1 MITKQKNIF
10 YFIGIGGVGMSALA
24 RLCLKEGCEV
34 YGYDKTSSDITEQL
48 IKNGIKIIFDDSVK
62 ALQKLLLSTD
72 VQIVYSAAIP
82 DFHPQLVF
90 LKKQGNNV
98 IKRAEFL
105 AKVCINKKTLA
116 VAGTHGKTT
125 TSSILTHI
133 FSKTNQSFIS
143 VMGGFFNNDSSNLIQ
158 TGSESIIVEADE
170 YDRSFLHL
178 NPTIAC
184 ITSVEADHLDIYESE
199 DIFLEAF
206 VQFSKKVS
214 NELIVAYGLP
224 ISGLTY
230 GIEVAADYKAFN
242 LKITEKG
249 YRFDL
254 TTPNREFKDIFFNQ
268 MGIHNVSNAL
278 GAVAMADQA
287 GIDINKSLL
296 ALESFPG
303 VYRRMNL
310 YRWRDIV
317 IIDDYAHHP
326 SEIDSVFKT
335 IKTFYPK
342 QKNCVVFQPH
352 LFSRTRDFMNDF
364 KTTLSKFDEVILMDI
379 YPAREEPIKGVNAKI
394 LFDGISHTK
403 KGYIKKNQIKK
414 ILKSSNAD
422 VFALLG
428 AGDIGEEIKK
438 LKREFISL

>member
-62 ALQKLLLSTD
+62 ALQNLLLSTN

-184 ITSVEADHLDIYESE
+184 ITSVDADHLDIYESE

-278 GAVAMADQA
+278 GALAMADQA

-403 KGYIKKNQIKK
+403 KGYIEKNQIKK

>member
-48 IKNGIKIIFDDSVK
+48 IKSGIKIIFDDSVK
-62 ALQKLLLSTD
+62 ALQNLLLSTD

-403 KGYIKKNQIKK
+403 KGYIEKNQIKK

-438 LKREFISL
+438 LKPEFISL

>member
-24 RLCLKEGCEV
+24 RLCLKEGCKV

-62 ALQKLLLSTD
+62 ALQNLLLSTD

-278 GAVAMADQA
+278 CALAMADQA

-403 KGYIKKNQIKK
+403 KEYIEKNQIKK

>member
-1 MITKQKNIF
+1 MINKQKNIF

-24 RLCLKEGCEV
+24 RLCLKEGCKV
-34 YGYDKTSSDITEQL
+34 YGYDKTSSEITEQL
-48 IKNGIKIIFDDSVK
+48 SKHGIKIIFDDSVK
-62 ALQKLLLSTD
+62 ALQNILLSTNI
-72 VQIVYSAAIP
+72 QIVYSAAIP
-82 DFHPQLVF
+82 DSHPQLVF
-90 LKKQGNNV
+90 FKKQGNNV

-105 AKVCINKKTLA
+105 AKVCNNKKTLA

-184 ITSVEADHLDIYESE
+184 ITSVEADHLDIYESQ
-199 DIFLEAF
+199 DVFLEAF
-206 VQFSKKVS
+206 VQFSKQVS
-214 NELIVAYGLP
+214 NDLIVAYGLP
-224 ISGLTY
+224 IPGLTY

-310 YRWRDIV
+310 YRWRDNV

-326 SEIDSVFKT
+326 SEIDSVFET

-379 YPAREEPIKGVNAKI
+379 YPAREKPIKGVNAKI
-394 LFDGISHTK
+394 LFDKISHTK
-403 KGYIKKNQIKK
+403 KKYIEKNQIKK
-414 ILKSSNAD
+414 ILKSSSAD

-438 LKREFISL
+438 LKQEFINL

>member
-62 ALQKLLLSTD
+62 ALQNLLLSTD

-278 GAVAMADQA
+278 GALAMADQA

-403 KGYIKKNQIKK
+403 KGYIEKNQIKK

>member
-48 IKNGIKIIFDDSVK
+48 IENGIKIIFDDSVK
-62 ALQKLLLSTD
+62 ALQNLLLSTD

-184 ITSVEADHLDIYESE
+184 ITSVDADHLDIYESE

-254 TTPNREFKDIFFNQ
+254 TTPNREFKDVFFNQ

-278 GAVAMADQA
+278 CALAMADQA

-403 KGYIKKNQIKK
+403 KKYIEKNQIKK

>member
-62 ALQKLLLSTD
+62 ALQNLLLSTD

-278 GAVAMADQA
+278 GALAMADQA

-394 LFDGISHTK
+394 LFDGISHTNK
-403 KGYIKKNQIKK
+403 KYIEKNQIKK

-438 LKREFISL
+438 LKPEFISL

>member
-62 ALQKLLLSTD
+62 ALQNLLLSTD

-90 LKKQGNNV
+90 LKKQGNNI

-143 VMGGFFNNDSSNLIQ
+143 VMGGFFNNDSSNLIK

-184 ITSVEADHLDIYESE
+184 ITSVEADHLDIYESQ
-199 DIFLEAF
+199 DVFLEAF
-206 VQFSKKVS
+206 VQFSKQVS
-214 NELIVAYGLP
+214 NDLIVAYGLP
-224 ISGLTY
+224 IPGLTY

-403 KGYIKKNQIKK
+403 KGYIEKNQIKK

>member
-24 RLCLKEGCEV
+24 RLCLKEGCKV

-62 ALQKLLLSTD
+62 ALQNLLLSTD

-143 VMGGFFNNDSSNLIQ
+143 VMGGFFKNDSSNLIQ

-199 DIFLEAF
+199 DIFLDAF

-278 GAVAMADQA
+278 AALAMADQA

-303 VYRRMNL
+303 VNRRMNL

-403 KGYIKKNQIKK
+403 KKYIEKNQIKK

>member
-62 ALQKLLLSTD
+62 ALQNLLLFTD

-278 GAVAMADQA
+278 GALAMADQA

-403 KGYIKKNQIKK
+403 KGYIEKNQIKK

-438 LKREFISL
+438 LKPEFISL

>member
-48 IKNGIKIIFDDSVK
+48 IKSGIKIIFDDSVK
-62 ALQKLLLSTD
+62 ALQNLLLSTD

-394 LFDGISHTK
+394 LFDGISHTNK
-403 KGYIKKNQIKK
+403 EYIEKNQIKK

>member
-24 RLCLKEGCEV
+24 RLCLKEGYEV

-62 ALQKLLLSTD
+62 ALQNLLLSTD

-254 TTPNREFKDIFFNQ
+254 NTPNREFKDIFFNQ

-278 GAVAMADQA
+278 CALAMADQA

-403 KGYIKKNQIKK
+403 KEYIEKNQIKK

>member
-24 RLCLKEGCEV
+24 RLCLNEGCEV

-48 IKNGIKIIFDDSVK
+48 IKSGIKIIFDDSVK
-62 ALQKLLLSTD
+62 ALQNLLLSTD

-394 LFDGISHTK
+394 LFDGISHTNK
-403 KGYIKKNQIKK
+403 EYIEKNQIKK

>member
-62 ALQKLLLSTD
+62 ALQNLLLSTD

-90 LKKQGNNV
+90 FKKQGNNV

-310 YRWRDIV
+310 YRWRDNV

-326 SEIDSVFKT
+326 SEIDSVFET

-414 ILKSSNAD
+414 I
-422 VFALLG
+422 G
-428 AGDIGEEIKK
+428 
-438 LKREFISL
+438 

>member
-24 RLCLKEGCEV
+24 RLCLKEGYEV

-62 ALQKLLLSTD
+62 ALQNLLLSTN

-184 ITSVEADHLDIYESE
+184 ITSVDADHLDIYESE

-278 GAVAMADQA
+278 CALAMADQA

-403 KGYIKKNQIKK
+403 KGYIEKNQIKK

>member
-24 RLCLKEGCEV
+24 RLCLKEGYEV

-62 ALQKLLLSTD
+62 ALQNLLLSTN

-184 ITSVEADHLDIYESE
+184 ITSVDADHLDIYESE

-278 GAVAMADQA
+278 CALAMADQA

-403 KGYIKKNQIKK
+403 KGYIEKNQIKK
-414 ILKSSNAD
+414 ILKSSKAD

>member
-62 ALQKLLLSTD
+62 ALQNLLLSTD

-278 GAVAMADQA
+278 GALAMADQA

-403 KGYIKKNQIKK
+403 KGYIEKNQIKK

-438 LKREFISL
+438 LKPEFISL

>member
-24 RLCLKEGCEV
+24 RLCLNEGCEV

-62 ALQKLLLSTD
+62 ALQNLLLSTD

-403 KGYIKKNQIKK
+403 KEYIEKNQIKK

>member
-24 RLCLKEGCEV
+24 RLCLKEGYEV

-62 ALQKLLLSTD
+62 ALQNLLLSTD

-105 AKVCINKKTLA
+105 AKVCVNKKTLA

-184 ITSVEADHLDIYESE
+184 ITSVDADHLDIYESE

-278 GAVAMADQA
+278 CALAMADQA

-303 VYRRMNL
+303 VNRRMNL

-403 KGYIKKNQIKK
+403 KGYIEKNQIKK

>member
-24 RLCLKEGCEV
+24 RLCLKEGYEV

-62 ALQKLLLSTD
+62 ALQNLLLSTD

-184 ITSVEADHLDIYESE
+184 ITSVDADHLDIYESE

-278 GAVAMADQA
+278 CALAMADQA

-394 LFDGISHTK
+394 LFDGISHTNK
-403 KGYIKKNQIKK
+403 EYIEKNQIKK

>member
-90 LKKQGNNV
+90 FKKQGNNV

-394 LFDGISHTK
+394 LFDGISHTNK
-403 KGYIKKNQIKK
+403 EYIEKNQIKK

>member
-62 ALQKLLLSTD
+62 ALQNLLLSTD

-278 GAVAMADQA
+278 GALAMADQA

-326 SEIDSVFKT
+326 SEIDSLFKT

-403 KGYIKKNQIKK
+403 KGYIEKNQIKK

-438 LKREFISL
+438 LKPEFISL

>member
-62 ALQKLLLSTD
+62 ALQNLLLSTD

-184 ITSVEADHLDIYESE
+184 ITSVDADHLDIYESE

-278 GAVAMADQA
+278 CALAMADQA

-403 KGYIKKNQIKK
+403 KEYIEKNQIKK

>member
-24 RLCLKEGCEV
+24 RLCLKEGYEV

-48 IKNGIKIIFDDSVK
+48 IKNGIEIIFDDSVK
-62 ALQKLLLSTD
+62 ALQNLLLSTD

-394 LFDGISHTK
+394 LFDGISHTNK
-403 KGYIKKNQIKK
+403 EYIEKNQIKK

>member
-24 RLCLKEGCEV
+24 RLCLKEGYEV
-34 YGYDKTSSDITEQL
+34 YGYDKTSSDITDQL

-62 ALQKLLLSTD
+62 ALQNLLLSTN

-184 ITSVEADHLDIYESE
+184 ITSVDADHLDIYESE

-278 GAVAMADQA
+278 CALAMADQA

-403 KGYIKKNQIKK
+403 KEYIEKNQIKK

>member
-24 RLCLKEGCEV
+24 RLCLKEGCKV

-62 ALQKLLLSTD
+62 ALQNLLLSTD

-125 TSSILTHI
+125 TSCILTHI

-143 VMGGFFNNDSSNLIQ
+143 VMGGFFKNDSSNLIQ

-199 DIFLEAF
+199 DIFLDAF

-278 GAVAMADQA
+278 GALAMADQA

-303 VYRRMNL
+303 VNRRMNL

-403 KGYIKKNQIKK
+403 KKYIEKNQIKK

>member
-48 IKNGIKIIFDDSVK
+48 IKSGIKIIFDDSVK
-62 ALQKLLLSTD
+62 ALQNLLLSTD

-278 GAVAMADQA
+278 CALAMADQA

-403 KGYIKKNQIKK
+403 KEYIEKNQIKK

>member
-62 ALQKLLLSTD
+62 ALQNLLLSTD

-278 GAVAMADQA
+278 GALAMADQA

-403 KGYIKKNQIKK
+403 KGYIEKNQIKK
-414 ILKSSNAD
+414 ILKSSKAD

>member
-1 MITKQKNIF
+1 
-10 YFIGIGGVGMSALA
+10 MSPLA
-24 RLCLKEGCEV
+24 RLCLKDGHKV
-34 YGYDKTSSDITEQL
+34 HGYDKTSSDITEQL
-48 IKNGIKIIFDDSVK
+48 IKKGIEIIFDDSVK
-62 ALQKLLLSTD
+62 ALQYFLLSTD
-72 VQIVYSAAIP
+72 VQVIFSAAIP
-82 DFHPQLVF
+82 DTHPQLTF
-90 LKKQGNNV
+90 YKKQGNNV

-105 AKVCINKKTLA
+105 AKLCNDKKTLA

-133 FSKTNQSFIS
+133 FSKTNQSFTS
-143 VMGGFFNNDSSNLIQ
+143 VMGGFFNNNSSNLIQ

-184 ITSVEADHLDIYESE
+184 ITSLEADHLDIYESE
-199 DIFLEAF
+199 DVLIEAF
-206 VQFSKKVS
+206 VQFSKQVS
-214 NELIVAYGLP
+214 SELIVAYGLP
-224 ISGLTY
+224 FLGLTY
-230 GIEVAADYKAFN
+230 GIEVSADYKAFN

-254 TTPNREFKDIFFNQ
+254 TTPYGEFKDIFFNQ

-278 GAVAMADQA
+278 GAIAMADQA
-287 GIDINKSLL
+287 GIDLNKALL

-394 LFDGISHTK
+394 LFDGISHTNK
-403 KGYIKKNQIKK
+403 EYIEKNQIKK

>member
-24 RLCLKEGCEV
+24 RLCLKEGYEV

-62 ALQKLLLSTD
+62 ALQNLLLSTD

-278 GAVAMADQA
+278 GAVAMADRA

-403 KGYIKKNQIKK
+403 KEYIEKNQIKK

>member
-34 YGYDKTSSDITEQL
+34 YGYDKTSSDTTEQL
-48 IKNGIKIIFDDSVK
+48 IKSGIKIIFDDSVK
-62 ALQKLLLSTD
+62 ALQNLLLSTD

-184 ITSVEADHLDIYESE
+184 ITSVEADHLDIYESQ

-278 GAVAMADQA
+278 CALAMADQA

-394 LFDGISHTK
+394 LFDGISHTNK
-403 KGYIKKNQIKK
+403 KYIEKNQIKK

>member
-48 IKNGIKIIFDDSVK
+48 IKSGIKIIFDDSVK
-62 ALQKLLLSTD
+62 ALQNLLLSTD

-326 SEIDSVFKT
+326 SEIDSVFET

-394 LFDGISHTK
+394 LFDGISHTNK
-403 KGYIKKNQIKK
+403 EYIEKNQIKK

>member
-278 GAVAMADQA
+278 GALAMADQA

-394 LFDGISHTK
+394 LFDGISHTNK
-403 KGYIKKNQIKK
+403 KYIEKNQIKK

-438 LKREFISL
+438 LKPEFISL

>member
-48 IKNGIKIIFDDSVK
+48 IKSGIKIIFDDSVK
-62 ALQKLLLSTD
+62 ALQNLLLSTD

-403 KGYIKKNQIKK
+403 KEYIKKNQIKK
-414 ILKSSNAD
+414 ILKSSNAN

>member
-62 ALQKLLLSTD
+62 ALQNLLLSTD

-90 LKKQGNNV
+90 FKKQGNNV

-403 KGYIKKNQIKK
+403 KEYIKKNQIKK

>member
-24 RLCLKEGCEV
+24 RLCLKEGYEV

-62 ALQKLLLSTD
+62 ALQNLLLSTD

-394 LFDGISHTK
+394 LFDGISHTNK
-403 KGYIKKNQIKK
+403 EYIEKNQIKK

>member
-62 ALQKLLLSTD
+62 ALQNLLISTD

-224 ISGLTY
+224 ILGLTY

-310 YRWRDIV
+310 YRWRDTV

-326 SEIDSVFKT
+326 SEIDSVFET

-403 KGYIKKNQIKK
+403 KEYIKKNQIKK

-438 LKREFISL
+438 LKREFTSL